1 MNNAIN
7 LSKDNA
13 VYFLITLF
21 SIITVASLSLISNS
35 YAASTNTD
43 LNNVF
48 GCITQKANE
57 RSDLTLSDAFVCYDH
72 NLKGASKFA
81 NQPFQN
87 PDLSNLEAKPSTS
100 SDKAADKSTT
110 PDSTSATT
118 DSKTGGKGATKANDV
133 LGAKDNQG
141 TSDTTAKDKKDK
153 SKLTADPFATK
164 ATDSTSKPT
173 TTTTTKTSSKDKPDI
188 NPSTSD
194 SRSFDLPFSV
204 IMPT

>member
-1 MNNAIN
+1 MNNTNN
-7 LSKDNA
+7 LLKDNA
-13 VYFLITLF
+13 GHILLTLF

-110 PDSTSATT
+110 PDSISAAT
-118 DSKTGGKGATKANDV
+118 DSKAGGKGATKANDV
-133 LGAKDNQG
+133 LEAKDNQG

-153 SKLTADPFATK
+153 SKPATDPFATQ
-164 ATDSTSKPT
+164 ATDSTSKP
-173 TTTTTKTSSKDKPDI
+173 TTTTKTSSKDKPDI
-188 NPSTSD
+188 NPS
-194 SRSFDLPFSV
+194 SRDFQSFDLPFSV